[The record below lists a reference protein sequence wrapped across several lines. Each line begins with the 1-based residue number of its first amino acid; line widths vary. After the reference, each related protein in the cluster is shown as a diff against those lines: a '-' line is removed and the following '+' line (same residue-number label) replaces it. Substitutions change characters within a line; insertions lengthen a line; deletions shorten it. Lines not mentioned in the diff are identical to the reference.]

1 MVYHTSLEKQ
11 RDMHTGRCLQSN
23 NPRIRPEKQ
32 KRGDIKPPCRK
43 YKGTSESAEVLD
55 LTSRE
60 MQMTTFA
67 PIRPSKNEHSDNIK
81 C

>member
-1 MVYHTSLEKQ
+1 MSLEKQ

-23 NPRIRPEKQ
+23 NPRIRQEKK

-43 YKGTSESAEVLD
+43 YKGTSESTEVLD

-67 PIRPSKNEHSDNIK
+67 PIRTSNNEHSDNLK